1 MGNFK
6 IALSV
11 FLVLIVSRVIP
22 HPPNFTTLLALS
34 FYVPAILGIRF
45 IPVVVVSFLITDLYF
60 GFHSVILFTWGSV
73 IIIGYIS
80 KYFNRSLL
88 YRIMGSLSG
97 AVIFYL
103 VTNFGVWATGSYGYD
118 IAGLSQSYIMAIPF
132 FTYSII
138 STFIFSTII
147 ESLYF
152 VYKLKLKKID

>member
-152 VYKLKLKKID
+152 VYKLIGLHE

>member
-118 IAGLSQSYIMAIPF
+118 IAGLSQSYII
-132 FTYSII
+132 
-138 STFIFSTII
+138 
-147 ESLYF
+147 
-152 VYKLKLKKID
+152 